1 MREGLQIGPFL
12 IHYYGVIIM
21 VGALLGAWLTTVQ
34 AKANDDNPEIIWD
47 MLPWLLVAGIIGAR
61 LWHIFFPPASMVAVG
76 IDTKYYLTHPLDA
89 LMIWK
94 GGLGIP
100 GAVIAGLLALVWYS
114 RRQKIDFRK
123 WADFTAPGLALAQ
136 AIGRWGNYLNQEVYG
151 APTNLPWKIFI
162 DPAHRLPGYIDQAYY
177 HPLFLYESLYN
188 LANMGILIWISR
200 VYKDKLKPGDI
211 FLIYGVIYPVGR
223 FFLEFLRL
231 DAANVLS
238 FNINQT
244 IMGVIAI
251 IAAGALIYRHKVLPP
266 EKAAIT
272 DEVQDGSEGTDT
284 NEIDPQE

>member
-21 VGALLGAWLTTVQ
+21 LGALLAAWLTTRQ
-34 AKANDDNPEIIWD
+34 AKDNGDNPDLIWD

-61 LWHIFFPPASMVAVG
+61 IWHVLFPPASMVAIG

-89 LMIWK
+89 ISIWK

-100 GAVIAGLLALVWYS
+100 GAVIAGLLALIWYAK
-114 RRQKIDFRK
+114 RQKLDFRK
-123 WADFTAPGLALAQ
+123 WADYIAPGLALAQ
-136 AIGRWGNYLNQEVYG
+136 AIGRWGNYINQEVYG

-162 DPAHRLPGYIDQAYY
+162 DPAHRIPGYIDQAYY

-200 VYKDKLKPGDI
+200 VYKSKIKPGDI
-211 FLIYGVIYPVGR
+211 ILTYAVIYPLGR

-231 DAANVLS
+231 DAANVYS
-238 FNINQT
+238 FNINQAA
-244 IMGVIAI
+244 MGLIAI
-251 IAAGALIYRHKVLPP
+251 IAASAVIYRHKKQPSEQTPP
-266 EKAAIT
+266 
-272 DEVQDGSEGTDT
+272 SEDVEMETGDMDSE
-284 NEIDPQE
+284 EIKP